1 MNYRYSLYGYVSHI
15 FTYNYHWHIH
25 YIKIAL
31 ASSSQPWQPWRPHD
45 VQGRLTEEQ
54 IEKMIREAEEFA
66 DEDKKAPRSARGSA
80 LEDGKIWEDSARGWD
95 SMRIYHQIS
104 IDIMDIFWRME
115 GLLKVISLGSMGNTM
130 GFNP

>member
-15 FTYNYHWHIH
+15 FTYNYNLHIH
-25 YIKIAL
+25 YIKIIAL
-31 ASSSQPWQPWRPHD
+31 ASNIQPATHGSHD
-45 VQGRLTEEQ
+45 VPMTCPWQGRLTEEQ

-80 LEDGKIWEDSARGWD
+80 LEDGKIWEDSAWGWN

-104 IDIMDIFWRME
+104 IDIMDIF
-115 GLLKVISLGSMGNTM
+115 
-130 GFNP
+130 